1 MPASSLGNFA
11 LAAANYNVQ
20 HAAYKRLCQLQV
32 VLTFVNGVPTVN
44 AARSAP
50 GFTIAGDTGVYTGTA
65 PKGARGVFWGQC
77 LAATPDD
84 FSVCVKSYVPTTGV
98 FAFDVHNAAG
108 AVDVATGDEV
118 WLFFWLEGG

>member
-1 MPASSLGNFA
+1 MSTLGNFA
-11 LAAANYNVQ
+11 LASAPYGETRTAFMRPCLL
-20 HAAYKRLCQLQV
+20 HV
-32 VLTFVNGVPTVN
+32 VLTFVDGVPTVN
-44 AARSAP
+44 TARSAA

-65 PKGARGVFWGQC
+65 PKGSKGVFWGQC

-84 FSVCVKSYVPTTGV
+84 FTVCVKSYVPTTGA

-118 WLFFWLEGG
+118 WLFFLIQGG

>member
-1 MPASSLGNFA
+1 MGFA
-11 LAAANYNVQ
+11 LDSAPYHPVNT
-20 HAAYKRLCQLQV
+20 AYKRTCLLQV
-32 VLTFVNGVPTVN
+32 VLTFVDGVPSVN

-65 PKGARGVFWGQC
+65 PKASRGVFWGQC
-77 LAATPDD
+77 LMATPDD
-84 FSVCVKSYVPTTGV
+84 ASVCVKSYVPTTGA

-118 WLFFWLEGG
+118 WLFFCLEGG

>member
-1 MPASSLGNFA
+1 MAEYA
-11 LAAANYNVQ
+11 LSNAAYPGVNT
-20 HAAYKRLCQLQV
+20 AYKRGTLLQV
-32 VLTFVNGVPTVN
+32 VLSFADGVPTVVS
-44 AARSAP
+44 ARSAP

-77 LAATPDD
+77 LMATPDD
-84 FSVCVKSYVPTTGV
+84 ATVCVKSYSPSAGT

-118 WLFFWLEGG
+118 WLFFMVEGG